1 MRAGT
6 SGAEALLA
14 LVEGDAVRIED
25 AYLATL
31 GQRDQDEYD
40 ATSRS

>member
-25 AYLATL
+25 EYLAIL